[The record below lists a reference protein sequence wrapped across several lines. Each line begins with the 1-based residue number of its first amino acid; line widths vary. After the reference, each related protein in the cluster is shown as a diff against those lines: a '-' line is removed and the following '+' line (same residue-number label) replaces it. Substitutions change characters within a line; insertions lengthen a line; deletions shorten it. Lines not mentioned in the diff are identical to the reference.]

1 MSALKQLL
9 GFMVDSEPLCKPKSA
24 ISISTDCIALRAGAG
39 EHVFPQFDMLNR
51 HRSIGDAVE
60 KLSLLAD
67 YLGQRQDGEAH
78 FRIKREDS
86 NGDMGV
92 T

>member
-9 GFMVDSEPLCKPKSA
+9 GFMVYSEPLNLKAQFQFLP
-24 ISISTDCIALRAGAG
+24 IALRAG
-39 EHVFPQFDMLNR
+39 EDVFPQFDMLNR

-67 YLGQRQDGEAH
+67 HLGQRQDGEAH